1 VFNATFSNIS
11 AISWGPD
18 QTKAKIKEKQWPIK
32 SYKENYILSIKHV
45 SHYINRDE
53 GPGWLNELGSW
64 IT

>member
-11 AISWGPD
+11 AYND
-18 QTKAKIKEKQWPIK
+18 QTKAKIKEKQWSIK